1 MRTEIDVAVDLMLVR
16 LAKGMSADQIVKSL
30 NEEYRHLKPK
40 SRAKLVSA
48 AVLEIK
54 RRKNDEQSA

>member
-1 MRTEIDVAVDLMLVR
+1 
-16 LAKGMSADQIVKSL
+16 MSADQIVKSL